1 MKVLSYRQ
9 LIEEIP
15 VMVTEDRN
23 DNASEHKHTFFEFVY
38 VASGKAIH
46 RFEHQTVTISKG
58 DFFLINLNSAHEYRS
73 LGAGDE
79 FRIIN
84 CLFLPE
90 FIDESLRGAKSF
102 QEIMDRYLA
111 KYGYNKLSGLATQ
124 KVFHDENSFAGALSE
139 NILNE
144 YQYQRVGYADIIRNL
159 LLTLILLLV
168 RGGTPEGSLS
178 DGGTVRQIKDY
189 IHKNYM
195 KPLQLSDICRQMN
208 FSLPYIS
215 TKFREEVGMT
225 FRDYLLKF
233 RIEKAC
239 LLLRVSDMTVQEISR
254 LVGYT
259 DPAFFYKSFRRT
271 TGETPDEYRR
281 RTFAGSAF

>member
-1 MKVLSYRQ
+1 MKILSYRQ
-9 LIEEIP
+9 LTEEIP
-15 VMVTEDRN
+15 VMVTEARD
-23 DNASEHKHTFFEFVY
+23 DNTNEHKHTFFEFVY

-144 YQYQRVGYADIIRNL
+144 YHNQ
-159 LLTLILLLV
+159 
-168 RGGTPEGSLS
+168 
-178 DGGTVRQIKDY
+178 
-189 IHKNYM
+189 
-195 KPLQLSDICRQMN
+195 
-208 FSLPYIS
+208 
-215 TKFREEVGMT
+215 
-225 FRDYLLKF
+225 
-233 RIEKAC
+233 
-239 LLLRVSDMTVQEISR
+239 
-254 LVGYT
+254 
-259 DPAFFYKSFRRT
+259 
-271 TGETPDEYRR
+271 
-281 RTFAGSAF
+281 